1 MSKNGTTDFTF
12 GGKGVAMS
20 NVDTISEAT
29 KKEAIRAFNEANKK
43 AEDAYRANIDAQIAK
58 SNEAKKKAEELEI
71 MPVGPYIMFKLYT
84 ENPYEQI
91 LQTDS
96 GLILPAFDGK
106 ELSRE
111 TGQMEK
117 DQKAVEIGHVI
128 EVGPE
133 VVNIQPGDD
142 IMLRAGMMLPVPFLR
157 QGFWVTG
164 QNNVL
169 VVINKGLTK
178 RFEEYKLS
186 KQEGEWVDLSK
197 IPGGLGKTLD
207 ERINKWL
214 EYKKKGVMIVNSN

>member
-1 MSKNGTTDFTF
+1 MSKNGTTNYTF

-20 NVDTISEAT
+20 NVETISEAT
-29 KKEAIRAFNEANKK
+29 KKEAIRAYNEANKK

-58 SNEAKKKAEELEI
+58 SNEAKRKAEDLEI

-106 ELSRE
+106 EMSRE
-111 TGQMEK
+111 TGRMEK
-117 DQKAVEIGHVI
+117 DQRIVEIGHVI
-128 EVGPE
+128 EVGPD
-133 VVNIQPGDD
+133 VVNIKPGDD
-142 IMLRAGMMLPVPFLR
+142 IMLRAGMLTPVPFLR

-169 VVINKGLTK
+169 VVINKGLTQ
-178 RFEEYKLS
+178 RFEEYKAT
-186 KQEGEWVDLSK
+186 KNEE
-197 IPGGLGKTLD
+197 
-207 ERINKWL
+207 
-214 EYKKKGVMIVNSN
+214 

>member
-1 MSKNGTTDFTF
+1 MSKSGTTDFTF
-12 GGKGVAMS
+12 GGKGVAMF
-20 NVDTISEAT
+20 DTISEAT
-29 KKEAIRAFNEANKK
+29 KKEAIKAFNEANKK

-58 SNEAKKKAEELEI
+58 SNEAKKKAEDLEI
-71 MPVGPYIMFKLYT
+71 MPVGSYVMFKLYT

-117 DQKAVEIGHVI
+117 DQKAIEIGHVI
-128 EVGPE
+128 EVGPD
-133 VVNIQPGDD
+133 VVNIKPGDD
-142 IMLRAGMMLPVPFLR
+142 IMLRAGMLLPVPFLR

-169 VVINKGLTK
+169 IVINKGLK
-178 RFEEYKLS
+178 DRFETYKAFKDEPWL
-186 KQEGEWVDLSK
+186 DLSK
-197 IPGGLGKTLD
+197 IPSCYGKD
-207 ERINKWL
+207 IAERVENYIKM
-214 EYKKKGVMIVNSN
+214 KKKGVVIKENE